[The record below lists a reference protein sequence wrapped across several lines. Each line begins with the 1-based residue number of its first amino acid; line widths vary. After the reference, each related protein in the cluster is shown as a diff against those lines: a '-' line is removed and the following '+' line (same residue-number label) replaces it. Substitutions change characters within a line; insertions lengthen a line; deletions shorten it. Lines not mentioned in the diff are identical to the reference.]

1 MEILDIGTW
10 ELLLII
16 VLAFVVIGPHK
27 AEEVSKTLGHWLNRL
42 FKSEAWGYIRK
53 FSGDLVNWPN
63 KIAREA
69 GLEELEKELQA
80 DPALLDAAPQVINPH
95 PPEAEG
101 EKRNPSRSRAFS
113 PHPPPRAD
121 EAKKKKAPAGKRS
134 PKPGAKSKSTSKPKS
149 KPKPKNSRKRNA

>member
-16 VLAFVVIGPHK
+16 VLAFVVIGPYK
-27 AEEVSKTLGHWLNRL
+27 AEEVSKTLGRWLNRL

-80 DPALLDAAPQVINPH
+80 DPALLDAAPQVIYPH

-101 EKRNPSRSRAFS
+101 ATRNPSRSRAYS

-121 EAKKKKAPAGKRS
+121 EAKKKKSPVGKRS
-134 PKPGAKSKSTSKPKS
+134 PKPGAKSKSTSKPKT
-149 KPKPKNSRKRNA
+149 KNSGKRNA